1 MVYDRSAP
9 DDFAVVDR
17 WADGFGWQAHPDEP
31 AARTSH
37 AVRDDEGGVW
47 LVDPLDAP
55 GLDDR
60 IAELGP
66 VAGVAVLSNWHAR
79 DAGVLAGRHG
89 VPVSIPA
96 WMDRVPD
103 LVDAPVER
111 FDGADGSDG
120 TDEAERPD
128 ETTGPAGFRVE
139 RVGPLPGWREA
150 AAYRERDG
158 TLYTPD
164 LLTTAR
170 LVGDE
175 RVGLTLAA
183 RPFPPRDL
191 LGDLEP
197 ERILVGHGHGVF
209 ADADPALADCLAGAR
224 RRLPR
229 ATVAHGPDYVAGV
242 LGAVTD

>member
-1 MVYDRSAP
+1 MVYDRRPP
-9 DDFAVVDR
+9 DDFTVVDR

-37 AVRDDEGGVW
+37 AIRDAKGGVW

-60 IAELGP
+60 IADLGP
-66 VAGVAVLSNWHAR
+66 VAGVAVLSNWHTR
-79 DAGVLAGRHG
+79 DAGVLAERHG
-89 VPVSIPA
+89 VPVSIPS
-96 WMDRVPD
+96 WMDRVPN
-103 LVDAPVER
+103 LVDAPIER
-111 FDGADGSDG
+111 FDPTS
-120 TDEAERPD
+120 
-128 ETTGPAGFRVE
+128 GPAGFRVE

-170 LVGDE
+170 LVGEE

-183 RPFPPRDL
+183 RPFPPRALLADL
-191 LGDLEP
+191 DP

-209 ADADPALADCLAGAR
+209 ADADAALADCLAAAR

-242 LGAVTD
+242 LGAVRE

>member
-1 MVYDRSAP
+1 MVYDRTPP

-17 WADGFGWQAHPDEP
+17 WNDGFGWQAHPEEP

-37 AVRDDEGGVW
+37 AVRDGDGSVW

-79 DAGVLAGRHG
+79 DAGALADRHG
-89 VPVSIPA
+89 VPVSIPS

-103 LVDAPVER
+103 LVDVPVAR
-111 FDGADGSDG
+111 FEGADG
-120 TDEAERPD
+120 TD
-128 ETTGPAGFRVE
+128 GPAGFRVE
-139 RVGPLPGWREA
+139 GAGPLPGWREGV
-150 AAYRERDG
+150 AYRERDG

-183 RPFPPRDL
+183 RPLPPRGL
-191 LGDLEP
+191 LGDLDP

-209 ADADPALADCLAGAR
+209 ADADAALADCLAGAR

-242 LGAVTD
+242 LDAVTD

>member
-1 MVYDRSAP
+1 MVYERTPP
-9 DDFAVVDR
+9 DGFAVVDR

-37 AVRDDEGGVW
+37 AVRDEGDAVW
-47 LVDPLDAP
+47 LIDPLDAP

-60 IAELGP
+60 IADLGP

-79 DAGVLAGRHG
+79 DAGALAERHG
-89 VPVSIPA
+89 VPVSIPS
-96 WMDRVPD
+96 WMDRVPK

-111 FDGADGSDG
+111 FEWTDGAAD
-120 TDEAERPD
+120 
-128 ETTGPAGFRVE
+128 GPAGFRVE

-191 LGDLEP
+191 LSDLDP
-197 ERILVGHGHGVF
+197 DRILVGHGHGVF
-209 ADADPALADCLAGAR
+209 ADADDALAGCLAGAR
-224 RRLPR
+224 RRLPH
-229 ATVAHGPDYVAGV
+229 AAVEHGPEFLAGV